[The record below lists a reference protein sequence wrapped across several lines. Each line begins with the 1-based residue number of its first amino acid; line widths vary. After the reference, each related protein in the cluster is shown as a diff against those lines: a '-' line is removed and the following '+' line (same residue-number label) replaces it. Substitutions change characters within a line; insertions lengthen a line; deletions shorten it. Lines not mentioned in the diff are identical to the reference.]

1 MSSREFV
8 ETVTRD
14 LLGSR
19 VFIKNLPKG
28 ATVIDYAYMIHIE
41 IGNKM
46 VAAKVNGNLVSP
58 THSLANA
65 EVVEIITYNFL
76 REQVALS
83 ATKITADSVKEFA
96 AESEEESK
104 DESQLSMGSISHYKK
119 TSI

>member
-1 MSSREFV
+1 
-8 ETVTRD
+8 
-14 LLGSR
+14 
-19 VFIKNLPKG
+19 
-28 ATVIDYAYMIHIE
+28 MIHIE

-65 EVVEIITYNFL
+65 EVVEIITYNGLSNKSAFQRHKQWLQHAKTRSARHKIMKFL

-83 ATKITADSVKEFA
+83 TTEITADSVKEFA

-104 DESQLSMGSISHYKK
+104 DESQLSMGSITRTCS
-119 TSI
+119 TQV